1 MLEESRGT
9 ATGGAHA
16 ERGEAPLPPDLSFH
30 PHSHSA
36 SVARAESVPHQ
47 QPIQNVLTAAS

>member
-36 SVARAESVPHQ
+36 SVAGE
-47 QPIQNVLTAAS
+47 QNQSRINSQSRMC